1 MIQIEWI
8 EIEAL
13 DAIIGIPRGSILET
27 QTDPDQRSREVCVK
41 EGERFHMKIW
51 DAHHMA
57 MHNSRPPFAIIRHGL
72 RLVFDTKQGLVDA
85 IQAAM

>member
-27 QTDPDQRSREVCVK
+27 ERDPDQRSREVCVK
-41 EGERFHMKIW
+41 KGARFHMKIW